1 MSEEKKQSWFLKHWF
16 TTLLSRLDF
25 ALFNT
30 KATKEIPDL
39 SAVTWRNT
47 CMFFIIMFASVLFT
61 AFAKHEL
68 KQTVLDWAIGG
79 CFVLVLVSCILYLKN
94 TLEAFP
100 STGLKV
106 WRTAFVLLI
115 NGLCCCLAIIA
126 INLTVFFV
134 LFAIVGAI
142 IYFFL
147 LEGISSD
154 SSNSKSKRKSK
165 RKWKLD
171 NGDTVTE
178 SKGICGESYYDGD
191 SGRSYDRNSD
201 GTFSEK

>member
-1 MSEEKKQSWFLKHWF
+1 MSEENKHSWFLKHWC

-39 SAVTWRNT
+39 SAVTWRNI
-47 CMFFIIMFASVLFT
+47 CVFFIIMFASVLFT
-61 AFAKHEL
+61 AFAKREL
-68 KQTVLDWAIGG
+68 RDTVLDWAIGG
-79 CFVLVLVSCILYLKN
+79 SFVFVLASCILYLKN

-106 WRTAFVLLI
+106 WRTAFVLII
-115 NGLCCCLAIIA
+115 NGLCCSLAIMA
-126 INLTVFFV
+126 VNLAVFFV
-134 LFAIVGAI
+134 LFVLVGGIV
-142 IYFFL
+142 YFFL
-147 LEGISSD
+147 VGGISGA
-154 SSNSKSKRKSK
+154 SSSGKKSK
-165 RKWKLD
+165 RKWELD

-178 SKGICGESYYDGD
+178 SKGICGESYYKGD

-201 GTFSEK
+201 GTFQEK

>member
-1 MSEEKKQSWFLKHWF
+1 MSEENKQSWFLKHWC

-39 SAVTWRNT
+39 SAVTWRNISV
-47 CMFFIIMFASVLFT
+47 FFIVMFASVLCT
-61 AFAKHEL
+61 AFAKREL
-68 KQTVLDWAIGG
+68 RETVLDWAIGG
-79 CFVLVLVSCILYLKN
+79 SFVFVLTSCILYLKN

-106 WRTAFVLLI
+106 WRAAFVLII
-115 NGLCCCLAIIA
+115 NGLCCSLAIMA
-126 INLTVFFV
+126 VNLAVFFV
-134 LFAIVGAI
+134 LFAVVGGIV
-142 IYFFL
+142 YFFL
-147 LEGISSD
+147 VGGIKGASS
-154 SSNSKSKRKSK
+154 SGKSK

-201 GTFSEK
+201 GTFQEK